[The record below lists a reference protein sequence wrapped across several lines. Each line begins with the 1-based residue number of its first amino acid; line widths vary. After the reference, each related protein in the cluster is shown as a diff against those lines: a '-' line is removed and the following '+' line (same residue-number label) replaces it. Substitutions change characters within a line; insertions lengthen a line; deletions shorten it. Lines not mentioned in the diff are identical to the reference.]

1 MSVPSASRGLVLLR
15 IFVLFGEHLPEDEA
29 HGNAEHGRRNANR
42 VRMGVGR
49 TPGLLPCIPV
59 RMELM
64 PKAVKVR

>member
-1 MSVPSASRGLVLLR
+1 MSVLSAFRGPALLQ

-29 HGNAEHGRRNANR
+29 HGNAEYVRRNADR

-59 RMELM
+59 RKKLM
-64 PKAVKVR
+64 PKAVNVR